1 MTTDR
6 NDRKNSIG
14 IAFSGGGLQGIAHIG
29 AISALY
35 ELGIH
40 PQYVSGTS
48 SGAAMASIIAMGCTV
63 DEMKHFAKKHW
74 KTLAEIDN
82 KLIFKSLAQLI
93 LNKNSRMDGIKS
105 GEIVSEVMRDIM
117 QEKGITGFQDLPIN
131 LSICT
136 VDTLT
141 TDECIFTTEDEHLEN
156 DHIHYI
162 TGAPLE
168 VAVRAS
174 ISFPAIYTTCTY
186 DKYNFIDGGS
196 KDNLPVKI
204 LRDMGVGKVLAIGFD
219 IMNYDPDEGLG
230 GLIKVIWR
238 ALDVYSIDGTR
249 ESAKLADYHV
259 EINNENTQLFSMD
272 SVEETIQEG
281 YDAIMAHKDEI
292 LKIFG
297 DNSKEENND

>member
-1 MTTDR
+1 MDKQDR
-6 NDRKNSIG
+6 QKAIG

-29 AISALY
+29 AVRALY
-35 ELGIH
+35 ELGIK

-48 SGAAMASIIAMGCTV
+48 SGAAMAAIVAMGCTA
-63 DEMKHFAKKHW
+63 DEMCDFAKKHW

-82 KLIFKSLAQLI
+82 GLIFKSLAQFI
-93 LNKNSRMDGIKS
+93 LSKKIKKDGIKS
-105 GEIVSEVMRDIM
+105 GELISGVIKQIM
-117 QEKGITGFQDLPIN
+117 DERGISGFKDLPIN

-141 TDECIFTTEDEHLEN
+141 TDECIFTTEDERLEN

-162 TGAPLE
+162 CGAPLE
-168 VAVRAS
+168 IAVRAS
-174 ISFPAIYTTCTY
+174 MSFPAIYTTCTY

-204 LRDMGVGKVLAIGFD
+204 LRDMGVGKILAIGFD
-219 IMNYDPDEGLG
+219 ILNYDPDAGLD

-249 ESAKLADYHV
+249 KSMQMADYAV
-259 EINNENTQLFSMD
+259 EINNENTQLFSID
-272 SVEETIQEG
+272 NVDETIQEG

-292 LKIFG
+292 LRIFK
-297 DNSKEENND
+297 S

>member
-1 MTTDR
+1 MIILERQDR
-6 NDRKNSIG
+6 QNSIG
-14 IAFSGGGLQGIAHIG
+14 IALSGGGLQGIAHIG
-29 AISALY
+29 AIKALY

-48 SGAAMASIIAMGCTV
+48 SGACMAAIMAMGFTAE
-63 DEMKHFAKKHW
+63 EMRDLAKKHW

-82 KLIFKSLAQLI
+82 GLIFKALAQFI
-93 LNKNSRMDGIKS
+93 LNKKIQKDGIKS
-105 GEIVSEVMRDIM
+105 GELISDVIKEIM
-117 QEKGITGFQDLPIN
+117 EIKGIKGFKDLPIN

-141 TDECIFTTEDEHLEN
+141 TDECIFTTENEHLEN
-156 DHIHYI
+156 DNIHYI
-162 TGAPLE
+162 CDAPLDI
-168 VAVRAS
+168 AVRAS
-174 ISFPAIYTTCTY
+174 MSFPAIYTTCTY

-219 IMNYDPDEGLG
+219 IMNYDPDAGLD

-249 ESAKLADYHV
+249 KSMKMADLAV
-259 EINNENTQLFSMD
+259 QINNENTQLFSMD
-272 SVEETIQEG
+272 NVDETIQEG
-281 YDAIMAHKDEI
+281 YDAIMAQKDEI
-292 LKIFG
+292 LRIFK
-297 DNSKEENND
+297 D

>member
-1 MTTDR
+1 MNR
-6 NDRKNSIG
+6 EDRKNAIG

-40 PQYVSGTS
+40 PQFVSGTS
-48 SGAAMASIIAMGCTV
+48 SGAAMAAIVAMGFSPK
-63 DEMKHFAKKHW
+63 EMAEVAKKHW

-82 KLIFKSLAQLI
+82 GLIFKALAQFI
-93 LNKNSRMDGIKS
+93 LNKKVRKDGIKS
-105 GEIVSEVMRDIM
+105 GELISDVIKEIM
-117 QEKGITGFQDLPIN
+117 AEKGISGFKDLPIN

-141 TDECIFTTEDEHLEN
+141 TDECIFTTQDEGLEN
-156 DHIHYI
+156 EHIHYI
-162 TGAPLE
+162 SDAPLE
-168 VAVRAS
+168 IAVRAS
-174 ISFPAIYTTCTY
+174 MSFPAIYTTCTY

-204 LRDMGVGKVLAIGFD
+204 LRDMGVGKILAIGFD
-219 IMNYDPDEGLG
+219 IMNYDPDAGLD

-249 ESAKLADYHV
+249 KSMEMADLAV
-259 EINNENTQLFSMD
+259 EIKNENTQLFSIED
-272 SVEETIQEG
+272 VDETIKEG

-292 LKIFG
+292 LKIFKQ
-297 DNSKEENND
+297 N

>member
-1 MTTDR
+1 MQKQ
-6 NDRKNSIG
+6 DRKNSIG

-29 AISALY
+29 AVKALY
-35 ELGIH
+35 ELGIK

-48 SGAAMASIIAMGCTV
+48 SGSCMAAMVAMGCSAE
-63 DEMKHFAKKHW
+63 EMYELSKKHW

-82 KLIFKSLAQLI
+82 GLIFKALAQFI
-93 LNKNSRMDGIKS
+93 INKKIHKDGIKS
-105 GEIVSEVMRDIM
+105 GELISDAIKSIM
-117 QEKGITGFQDLPIN
+117 DDRGLKGFSDLPIN

-168 VAVRAS
+168 LAVRAS
-174 ISFPAIYTTCTY
+174 MSFPAIYTTCSY

-204 LRDMGVGKVLAIGFD
+204 LKDMGVGKVLALGFD
-219 IMNYDPDEGLG
+219 

-249 ESAKLADYHV
+249 RSMEMADCVV
-259 EINNENTQLFSMD
+259 EITNKSTALFSMENMD
-272 SVEETIQEG
+272 ETIQEG
-281 YDAIMAHKDEI
+281 YDAVMAKKDEI
-292 LKIFG
+292 LRVFG
-297 DNSKEENND
+297 NS

>member
-1 MTTDR
+1 ME
-6 NDRKNSIG
+6 DRKNAVG

-29 AISALY
+29 AIRALF
-35 ELGIH
+35 ELGIK

-48 SGAAMASIIAMGCTV
+48 SGSIMATLVAMGMTP
-63 DEMKHFAKKHW
+63 DEMYKVANKHW

-82 KLIFKSLAQLI
+82 GLIFKSLAQFI
-93 LNKNSRMDGIKS
+93 LNKRIKKDGIKS
-105 GEIVSEVMRDIM
+105 GELISDVVKDMM
-117 QEKGITGFQDLPIN
+117 AMKGIKGFDDLPIN

-141 TDECIFTTEDEHLEN
+141 TDECIFTTKDEGLVN

-168 VAVRAS
+168 IAVRAS
-174 ISFPAIYTTCTY
+174 MSFPAIYTTCPY

-204 LRDMGVGKVLAIGFD
+204 LRDMGVGRVLAIGFNILD
-219 IMNYDPDEGLG
+219 YNPDAGLD

-249 ESAKLADYHV
+249 KSMEMADLAV
-259 EINNENTQLFSMD
+259 EIYNKNTQLFSMD
-272 SVEETIQEG
+272 SVDDTIQEG
-281 YDAIMAHKDEI
+281 YDAIMAHKEEI
-292 LKIFG
+292 LRIFG
-297 DNSKEENND
+297 

>member
-1 MTTDR
+1 MNSDKI
-6 NDRKNSIG
+6 DRKNSIG
-14 IAFSGGGLQGIAHIG
+14 VAFSGGGLQGIAHIG
-29 AISALY
+29 AVQALY

-48 SGAAMASIIAMGCTV
+48 SGAAMAAIVAMGCDS
-63 DEMKHFAKKHW
+63 DEMKRVAKKHW

-82 KLIFKSLAQLI
+82 GLIFKSLAQLI
-93 LNKNSRMDGIKS
+93 LNKKIQKDGIKS
-105 GEIVSEVMRDIM
+105 GELIEDVIRDIM
-117 QEKGITGFQDLPIN
+117 NEKGITGFENLPIN

-141 TDECIFTTEDEHLEN
+141 TDECIFTTKEENLEN
-156 DHIHYI
+156 EHIHYI

-168 VAVRAS
+168 TAVRAS
-174 ISFPAIYTTCTY
+174 MSFPAIYTTCPY

-219 IMNYDPDEGLG
+219 IMTYNPDASLG

-249 ESAKLADYHV
+249 ESKKMADLAID
-259 EINNENTQLFSMD
+259 IKNENTQLFSMD
-272 SVEETIQEG
+272 SVDETIREG

-292 LKIFG
+292 LKVFG
-297 DNSKEENND
+297 EQNSAE

>member
-1 MTTDR
+1 MDKA
-6 NDRKNSIG
+6 DRKNAVG

-29 AISALY
+29 AIQALY

-48 SGAAMASIIAMGCTV
+48 SGAAMAAICAMGMTPN
-63 DEMKHFAKKHW
+63 EMRYFAKKHW

-82 KLIFKSLAQLI
+82 GLIFKALATFI
-93 LNKNSRMDGIKS
+93 INKKVDKDGIKD
-105 GEIVSEVMRDIM
+105 GQLIADVVKEGMLL
-117 QEKGITGFQDLPIN
+117 KGIRGFRDLPIN

-141 TDECIFTTEDEHLEN
+141 TDECIFTTYDEGLQN
-156 DHIHYI
+156 DHIHYL
-162 TGAPLE
+162 TDVPLE

-174 ISFPAIYTTCTY
+174 MSFPAIYTTC
-186 DKYNFIDGGS
+186 GGS

-204 LRDMGVGKVLAIGFD
+204 LKDMGVGKVLAIGFD
-219 IMNYDPDEGLG
+219 IMAYNPDAGLD

-249 ESAKLADYHV
+249 KSQKMADLAI
-259 EINNENTQLFSMD
+259 EIKNENTQLFAID
-272 SVEETIQEG
+272 SVDETIQEG
-281 YDAIMAHKDEI
+281 YDAIMAHRDEL

-297 DNSKEENND
+297 TQNDNA

>member
-1 MTTDR
+1 MIILQKK
-6 NDRKNSIG
+6 DRKDSIG

-29 AISALY
+29 AYKALW
-35 ELGIH
+35 ELGIK
-40 PQYVSGTS
+40 PDYVSGTS
-48 SGAAMASIIAMGCTV
+48 SGSCMAAIIAMGCTP
-63 DEMKHFAKKHW
+63 DEMAVLAKKHW

-82 KLIFKSLAQLI
+82 GLIFKALAQFI
-93 LNKNSRMDGIKS
+93 LNKKIKKDGIKS
-105 GEIVSEVMRDIM
+105 GELISDVIKQIM
-117 QEKGITGFQDLPIN
+117 DERGIKGFEDLPIN

-141 TDECIFTTEDEHLEN
+141 TDECIFTTEDEYLEN

-168 VAVRAS
+168 IAVRAS
-174 ISFPAIYTTCTY
+174 MSFPAIYTTCNY

-204 LRDMGVGKVLAIGFD
+204 LKDMGVGKVLAIGFD
-219 IMNYDPDEGLG
+219 IINYNPDAGLD

-249 ESAKLADYHV
+249 KSMEMADYAV
-259 EINNENTQLFSMD
+259 EIFNKNTQLFNMENMD
-272 SVEETIQEG
+272 ETIQEG
-281 YDAIMAHKDEI
+281 YNAIMAHKDEI
-292 LKIFG
+292 LRIFG
-297 DNSKEENND
+297 

>member
-1 MTTDR
+1 MTIVE
-6 NDRKNSIG
+6 NQDRKNAIG

-29 AISALY
+29 AIKALY
-35 ELGIH
+35 ELGIR

-48 SGAAMASIIAMGCTV
+48 SGAAMAAIIAMGFEA
-63 DEMKHFAKKHW
+63 DEMKEVAKKHW

-82 KLIFKSLAQLI
+82 GLIFRSLAQLI
-93 LNKNSRMDGIKS
+93 LNKKIQKDGIKS
-105 GEIVSEVMRDIM
+105 GELISGVIREIM
-117 QEKGITGFQDLPIN
+117 DEKGIKGFENLPIN
-131 LSICT
+131 LSIAT

-141 TDECIFTTEDEHLEN
+141 TDECIFTTKDEHLEN

-168 VAVRAS
+168 TAVRAS
-174 ISFPAIYTTCTY
+174 MSFPAIYTTCSY
-186 DKYNFIDGGS
+186 KNYNFIDGGS
-196 KDNLPVKI
+196 KDNLPVKV
-204 LRDMGVGKVLAIGFD
+204 LKDMGVGKVLAIGFN
-219 IMNYDPDEGLG
+219 IMNYDPDAGLG

-249 ESAKLADYHV
+249 ESMKMADYAV

-272 SVEETIQEG
+272 SVDETIQEG
-281 YDAIMAHKDEI
+281 YDAIMAHKEEI

-297 DNSKEENND
+297 

>member
-1 MTTDR
+1 MKMDR
-6 NDRKNSIG
+6 NERKNAIG

-29 AISALY
+29 AVQALY

-40 PQYVSGTS
+40 PQFVSGTS
-48 SGAAMASIIAMGCTV
+48 SGAAMAAIVAMGCSAE
-63 DEMKHFAKKHW
+63 EMKRLAKKHW

-82 KLIFKSLAQLI
+82 KLIFKSLAKLI
-93 LNKNSRMDGIKS
+93 LKKDTRSDGIKS
-105 GEIVSEVMRDIM
+105 GELISDVIKQIM
-117 QEKGITGFQDLPIN
+117 DETGIQGFKDLPIN

-162 TGAPLE
+162 VDAPLE
-168 VAVRAS
+168 IAVRAS
-174 ISFPAIYTTCTY
+174 MSFPAIYTTCTY

-219 IMNYDPDEGLG
+219 IMNYDPDAGLG

-249 ESAKLADYHV
+249 ESMKMADYAV

-272 SVEETIQEG
+272 SVEETIKEG
-281 YDAIMAHKDEI
+281 YDAIMAHKDDI
-292 LKIFG
+292 LRIFG
-297 DNSKEENND
+297 ENNQ